1 MRADEFKLIVWKFSL
16 SKLRSQSLLKMSDG
30 SWLTRLRQQQALA
43 VIRAP
48 KMELGRQMAL
58 AVAAG
63 GMQLIEITWNTDKAP
78 QLIEKLRSQLP
89 DCTIG
94 SGTLLNVNQLRVA
107 IAAGAQFL
115 FTPHVDPALIRVA
128 LEADVPIVAGA
139 LSPTEI
145 VTAWQ
150 AGASCV
156 KVFPI
161 QAVGGASYIK
171 SLQGPL
177 GDIPLIPTG
186 GVTLNNA
193 KEFLAAGAIAV
204 GLAGDLFPPQLVAA
218 EDWEGIRHIATH
230 LRQGLQ
236 SIQSMHNQLES

>member
-1 MRADEFKLIVWKFSL
+1 
-16 SKLRSQSLLKMSDG
+16 MSDG

-94 SGTLLNVNQLRVA
+94 CGTLLNVNQLRVA

-115 FTPHVDPALIRVA
+115 FTPHVDPVLIRVA

-204 GLAGDLFPPQLVAA
+204 GLAGDLFLPQLVAA

-236 SIQSMHNQLES
+236 SIKSMHNQLES